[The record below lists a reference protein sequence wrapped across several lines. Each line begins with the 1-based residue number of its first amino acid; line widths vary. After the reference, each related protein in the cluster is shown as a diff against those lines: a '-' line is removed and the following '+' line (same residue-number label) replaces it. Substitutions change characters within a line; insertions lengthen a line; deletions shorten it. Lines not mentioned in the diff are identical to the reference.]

1 MISFLTKAIL
11 LYLGL
16 LLLMFVFQ
24 RSLMYYP
31 QYGNYDATQIP
42 DNFQEVLIQVNDKL
56 KIKGW
61 LHKKNL
67 ANKKTVL
74 YFHGNA
80 GTINDRIYRLRE
92 FEKMDINFL
101 IISYRGY
108 SDNDGKPN
116 EKGLCEDANAA
127 LKFLN
132 ELGVQNKDIFLYGE
146 SIGTGIVTQIAQ
158 NKNFAGIILEAP
170 FTSAVDVAKK
180 LYPIF
185 PVSFLILDRYQSIDK
200 IKNINSPILVIHG
213 GNDKLIPLSMG
224 KDVFAAANEPK
235 YFLQTTDDHTIAF
248 DDEVVFAIKE
258 FFSKINH

>member
-1 MISFLTKAIL
+1 MISFLIKAL
-11 LYLGL
+11 LNYHSL
-16 LLLMFVFQ
+16 LLIMFVFN

-31 QYGNYDATQIP
+31 QYGNYDATQTP
-42 DNFQEVLIQVNDKL
+42 DNFQEVLIRVNDKL

-61 LHKKNL
+61 LHKKNF

-80 GTINDRIYRLRE
+80 GTINDRLYRLRE
-92 FEKMDINFL
+92 FEKMDINLL

-116 EKGLCEDANAA
+116 ENGLYEDANSA

-132 ELGVQNKDIFLYGE
+132 ELGAQNKDIFLYGE
-146 SIGTGIVTQIAQ
+146 SIGSGVVTQIAQ
-158 NKNFAGIILEAP
+158 NQNFAGIILEAP
-170 FTSAVDVAKK
+170 FTSTVDVAKK
-180 LYPIF
+180 LYPFF
-185 PVSFLILDRYQSIDK
+185 PVSFLIIDRYRSIDK
-200 IKNINSPILVIHG
+200 VKNINSPILVIHG
-213 GNDKLIPLSMG
+213 SNDQLIPLQMG

-248 DDEVVFAIKE
+248 DDEVVFVIKE